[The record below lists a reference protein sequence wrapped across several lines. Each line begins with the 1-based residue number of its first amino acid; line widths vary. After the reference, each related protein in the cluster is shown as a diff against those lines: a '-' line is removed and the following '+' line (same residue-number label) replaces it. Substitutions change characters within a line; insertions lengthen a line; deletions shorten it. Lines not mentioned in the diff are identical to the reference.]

1 MAQDDEQIDPLDS
14 EEDATPAKRFAF
26 VGEPWDR
33 QVGEGAGAFAAFT
46 TYRDAGGKR
55 SLAKA
60 GRAVGKSTT
69 QMERW
74 STRWQWVRRVE
85 EWDREQ
91 DRIYQADLREQRRA
105 MAKRHASQAVALQ
118 TAAVAAM
125 KAVFGERFELIN
137 AETMKAGDLLKYFIE
152 SAKLERTALGEP
164 ETITETQH
172 TGGSPDNDRKPFV
185 PLTHAGRID
194 DALALLEAARAR
206 AADGAVGATD

>member
-1 MAQDDEQIDPLDS
+1 MAQQDEQIDPLDS

-33 QVGEGAGAFAAFT
+33 QSGEGVGAFEAFVI
-46 TYRDAGGKR
+46 YRDLGGKR
-55 SLAKA
+55 SLAKV
-60 GRAVGKSTT
+60 GREVGKSKT

-91 DRIYQADLREQRRA
+91 DRLYQADLREQRKA

-125 KAVFGERFELIN
+125 KAIFGERFEKIT
-137 AETMKAGDLLKYFIE
+137 AETMKAGDLLKFFIE

-172 TGGSPDNDRKPFV
+172 TGGTPDNDRKPFI

-206 AADGAVGATD
+206 AAESIAGAAD